1 VRRSIRKDQTGPV
14 TPHDTLDLAKRFF
27 TAIEAGDTATLAEI
41 YAPDV
46 TVWHNFDQTE
56 QGRDQ
61 NLKVLT
67 WLTRRVPD
75 MRYEEIRREVL
86 PDGFLQQ
93 HVLRGTA
100 PDGSALEVPAI
111 LRIYC
116 TDGAIVRVEEYLD
129 TAQTA
134 ALSRR

>member
-1 VRRSIRKDQTGPV
+1 M
-14 TPHDTLDLAKRFF
+14 
-27 TAIEAGDTATLAEI
+27 
-41 YAPDV
+41 
-46 TVWHNFDQTE
+46 
-56 QGRDQ
+56 
-61 NLKVLT
+61 
-67 WLTRRVPD
+67 TRHVPD

-116 TDGAIVRVEEYLD
+116 TDGTI
-129 TAQTA
+129 TA
-134 ALSRR
+134 ARGVPRHGPDVGAEREGSAPYATWPTISAGCSGATTPPAFSSVMARTSPVRSRRTS